1 MCTSKQAARIEPM
14 NSQDGPDTWPVT
26 PLWLRLRRL
35 PEVAVGVVAT
45 AVVVVGVVTYCRDLN
60 PPLLVHG
67 IVALG
72 AGTVGVI
79 LAGFSLIRRLRW
91 CRWPA
96 LALVLAAPLIA
107 ALCGVDPIVSWNLA
121 IWTSCLLVMDG
132 TTVWVG
138 ALPVAVVNFLAVWLF
153 DRAGLVDMT
162 GLAAAAGAI
171 AFAGVGAAV
180 HTQRAYWREVG
191 LRARELVA
199 ARGEAVAHGVAQER
213 LRIARDLHDMIGHEL
228 AALSLQIGA
237 AEVHLSSDPAA
248 AGDDLAGARRHIQTV
263 LAETQRVLTVLREPD
278 EKVWVIADFSQLPAL
293 VEETRLAGL
302 EVEASWPNSPP
313 TLTPEASRA
322 AYRIV
327 QEALTNATKHG
338 TGTVSLNVVIEDA
351 TLRITTVNLTGP
363 PIEDAHQGYGL
374 VGMRERA
381 ASVGGTVETRL
392 DGNLFWLI
400 ATLPLLDGTPQ

>member
-1 MCTSKQAARIEPM
+1 M
-14 NSQDGPDTWPVT
+14 NSQDGPHPWPVT

-45 AVVVVGVVTYCRDLN
+45 AVVVVGVVTYCRDLS
-60 PPLLVHG
+60 PPLLAPAMWALSAGAVG
-67 IVALG
+67 VAL
-72 AGTVGVI
+72 AG
-79 LAGFSLIRRLRW
+79 LSLIRRLRW

-107 ALCGVDPIVSWNLA
+107 ALCGVDPIVEWNLA
-121 IWTSCLLVMDG
+121 IWASCLLVMDG
-132 TTVWVG
+132 TPVWVG
-138 ALPVAVVNFLAVWLF
+138 ALPVAVVNYLAVWLF

-180 HTQRAYWREVG
+180 NTQRAYWREVG

-228 AALSLQIGA
+228 AALNLQIGA
-237 AEVHLSSDPAA
+237 AEVHLDSNTAA
-248 AGDDLAGARRHIQTV
+248 ARDDLAGARQHVQTV

-278 EKVWVIADFSQLPAL
+278 ERASSITDYSQLPTL
-293 VEETRLAGL
+293 VEQTRQAGL
-302 EVEASWPNSPP
+302 EVEASWPGHSPA
-313 TLTPEASRA
+313 LTPEVSRA

-327 QEALTNATKHG
+327 QEALTNAAKHG
-338 TGTVSLNVVIEDA
+338 SGTVSLNVTFEDA
-351 TLRITTVNLTGP
+351 TLRITAVNLAGP
-363 PIEDAHQGYGL
+363 PPANAHQGYGL

-381 ASVGGTVETRL
+381 ASVGGTVETRR

-400 ATLPLLDGTPQ
+400 ATLPLVNQAPQ